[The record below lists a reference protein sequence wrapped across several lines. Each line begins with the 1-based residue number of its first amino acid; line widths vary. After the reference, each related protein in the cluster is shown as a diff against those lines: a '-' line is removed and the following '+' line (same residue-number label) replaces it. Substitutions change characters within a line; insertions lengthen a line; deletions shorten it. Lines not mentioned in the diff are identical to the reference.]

1 MARIDPML
9 LPVVADLARGLREL
23 DVPFGIV
30 GALVPELLLDTRPAR
45 MTNDADVMVV
55 VQTLAEFDALKD
67 QLVPYGFER
76 TRVAHRL
83 RHRGGG
89 SVDILPYSESIA
101 PGDRLQLAEDLVF
114 NMAGFRHV
122 VSQAVPTA
130 IEGGPTLP
138 LASLPLYALL
148 KLVAFSDRR
157 ASKDLGS
164 VLHCLEHYLEDDER
178 RYGVEFAGAGIPYE
192 YTCAHLLGLDA
203 RPLLDPALGETV
215 RRVLEHFDG
224 SDAPVVGL
232 AMADGHRRWAN
243 EDDRRAVVF
252 ELFRWFRRG
261 TGL

>member
-1 MARIDPML
+1 MARLDPAL
-9 LPVVADLARGLREL
+9 LPVVRDLARGLREL
-23 DVPFGIV
+23 HVPFGIV
-30 GALVPELLLDTRPAR
+30 GALVPELLLNTRPAR

-55 VQTLAEFDALKD
+55 VQTLAEFDALKER
-67 QLVPYGFER
+67 LAPYGFER
-76 TRVAHRL
+76 TRLAHRL
-83 RHRGGG
+83 RHRDGGF
-89 SVDILPYSESIA
+89 VDILPYSESIA
-101 PGDRLQLAEDLVF
+101 PGDRLQLGEDLVF

-138 LASLPLYALL
+138 LASLPLYTLL

-157 ASKDLGS
+157 APKDLSG

-178 RYGVEFAGAGIPYE
+178 RYGVEFNGAGVPYE

-203 RPLLDPALGETV
+203 RLLLDSSLAQTV
-215 RRVLEHFDG
+215 RSVLDRFDDP
-224 SDAPVVGL
+224 DAPVVGI
-232 AMADGHRRWAN
+232 AMAEGPSRWAD
-243 EDDRRAVVF
+243 DDRRTQVF